1 MPAVPVEA
9 EALMSRYQLGAPK
22 KVYKPATLS
31 SMIGGLILMTFACV
45 WILVALVLT
54 GSPLLPVNQLPFQ
67 ISPLVQSTDPAFATI
82 LTIVGIVF
90 PVLGLIFVALGASMM
105 IRAFLNRHVRA
116 VLCEY
121 GVAYLARKGAD
132 AFRWEQVA
140 TVLDKVSV
148 HTSTTE
154 QVDGSTTTSTTLSH
168 TYTVAC
174 KDGRRF
180 LFTHLLGKAEQL
192 GQEIQIAVALS
203 QSSV

>member
-9 EALMSRYQLGAPK
+9 EALMTRYQLGTPK
-22 KVYKPATLS
+22 KVYKPVTIS
-31 SMIGGLILMTFACV
+31 SIIGGLLLMTFACM

-54 GSPLLPVNQLPFQ
+54 GSPLLPVNPLPFQ
-67 ISPLVQSTDPAFATI
+67 ISPLSPPTDSPFATI
-82 LTIVGIVF
+82 LTILGIVF
-90 PVLGLIFVALGASMM
+90 PLLGLIFVALGVSM
-105 IRAFLNRHVRA
+105 ILRALLNRHVRA

-121 GVAYLARKGAD
+121 GVALLGRKGAD

-154 QVDGSTTTSTTLSH
+154 QVDGRTHTSTTLSH

-180 LFTHLLGKAEQL
+180 LFTHILGKAEQL

-203 QSSV
+203 QTSM